1 MECEQTLAYLDQ
13 PLEIWIA
20 QLQDDDP
27 LIRRLAVYA
36 LSMIGPGC
44 CSAALP
50 ALVPLLEDP
59 EDFVR
64 IWAAAALVRIEPA
77 DPRALQTLLAGLRDP
92 QGFIRSLSAWHLG
105 REGPEIPEIDRAL
118 PILHSLLEDPNA
130 SVRAEAELAIKE
142 LHTDGVRA
150 RG

>member
-59 EDFVR
+59 EGFVR
-64 IWAAAALVRIEPA
+64 IWAAAALVRIA
-77 DPRALQTLLAGLRDP
+77 RGSAGSMRTSAAAAQMRTNP
-92 QGFIRSLSAWHLG
+92 SESSNSGTSAGSAAEQHPGPIMLSA
-105 REGPEIPEIDRAL
+105 
-118 PILHSLLEDPNA
+118 
-130 SVRAEAELAIKE
+130 
-142 LHTDGVRA
+142 
-150 RG
+150 